1 MKLIVTGG
9 AGFIGFHLIKKLLE
23 MNEEILCIDNINDY
37 YDINLKTARLDNLKR
52 YSKDNHKSFIFK
64 QESLENNEKISEIF
78 NDFNPEIVV
87 NLAAQ
92 AGVRYSLINPSAYIQ
107 SNLVGFANILDNCKN
122 KKVKHL
128 IYASSSSVYG
138 GNKKFPF
145 SETDGVNHPV
155 SLYAASKKSNE
166 LMAHSYSHIYNL
178 PTTGLR
184 FFTVYGPWGRPD
196 MALFLFTK
204 AIIEGRPIDI
214 YNHGRMIRD
223 FTYIDDIVAS
233 LIKIINKP
241 ATSNQ
246 KFDFKNPDPS
256 TSWAPY
262 RIFNIGNSKPTNLM
276 DYIKAIE
283 NSLNKESEK
292 NFMDLQ
298 PGDVTETSSNTELL
312 ENWIKFKPN
321 TSIEV
326 GIKNFINWYKDY
338 YSLN

>member
-138 GNKKFPF
+138 GNQKLPF
-145 SETDGVNHPV
+145 CETDFVDNPV
-155 SLYAASKKSNE
+155 SLYAATKKANE
-166 LMAHSYSHIYNL
+166 LMANSYSHLYNI
-178 PTTGLR
+178 PSTGLR

-196 MALFLFTK
+196 MAPMIFAK
-204 AIIEGRPIDI
+204 AILHKKPINVFNYGD
-214 YNHGRMIRD
+214 MQRD
-223 FTYIDDIVAS
+223 FTYIDDIIES
-233 LIKIINKP
+233 LYRLINRAPVKNLGNKIVTIKDTI
-241 ATSNQ
+241 SN
-246 KFDFKNPDPS
+246 
-256 TSWAPY
+256 APHQ
-262 RIFNIGNSKPTNLM
+262 IFNIGNSKKIKLMEFIQELEKSFNL
-276 DYIKAIE
+276 KAD
-283 NSLNKESEK
+283 K
-292 NFMDLQ
+292 NFLEIQ
-298 PGDVTETSSNTELL
+298 PGDVKSTFADCSKL
-312 ENWIKFKPN
+312 EKYINFKPN
-321 TSIEV
+321 TNLCE
-326 GIKNFINWYKDY
+326 GINKFANWCKEY
-338 YSLN
+338 Y